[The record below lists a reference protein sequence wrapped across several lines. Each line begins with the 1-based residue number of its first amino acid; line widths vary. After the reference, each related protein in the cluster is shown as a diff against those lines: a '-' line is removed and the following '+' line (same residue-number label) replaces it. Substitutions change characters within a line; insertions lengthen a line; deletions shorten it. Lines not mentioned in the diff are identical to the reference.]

1 MAHVLV
7 TGGVRSGK
15 SRYAESLL
23 AIEDPVTY
31 LTPGYPADPATDAE
45 WAARVAAHQL
55 RRPAAWRTVET
66 IALAEAVAAASGPV
80 LIDCL
85 GTWLTRLFDS
95 WHAWD
100 AEEPEWSD
108 RLATE
113 ASSLVSAIEARRGDV
128 VVVTNEVG
136 WGVVPEYR
144 SGRLFAD
151 NLGRL
156 NQQVATACDQVVLMV
171 AGRPLKLG

>member
-15 SRYAESLL
+15 SRYAESLFSVD
-23 AIEDPVTY
+23 DPVSY
-31 LTPGYPADPATDAE
+31 LTPGYPADPIADAE

-55 RRPAAWRTVET
+55 RRPASWLTVET
-66 IALAEAVAAASGPV
+66 LALAEAVGDAPGPV

-85 GTWLTRLFDS
+85 GTWLTRLFDT

-100 AEEPEWSD
+100 AEDAEWSP
-108 RLATE
+108 LLE
-113 ASSLVSAIEARRGDV
+113 SEVSSLVSAIKGHGGDV

-136 WGVVPEYR
+136 WGVVSEYR

-156 NQQVATACDQVVLMV
+156 NQQVAAACDQVFLMV
-171 AGRPLKLG
+171 AGRPLSL